1 MPAGQADDKVITD
14 KKGWLRRFVW
24 IIGSVVV
31 VMLVIFVAAKLWLV
45 PGIIR
50 WKVERRLSKF
60 CKGTVEIDTVEVK
73 RSGQIYLERIKFY
86 DKTKR
91 QWLLADKVKAT
102 LTNWPSLSPLITGI
116 EVDNLNLQ
124 IFRED
129 GKFTTPF
136 LLFSKQPSDLSS
148 RYSDIHKLTVR
159 QASITM
165 SNNQDSAVRYDNIH
179 LSVAKREGF
188 YDILLERL
196 IPQAS
201 ELLVAKGTINSK
213 TLQADLSLQMKH
225 TVSKAEMNE
234 LLGVLNQPNISA
246 EGKIS
251 ADLTIAGP
259 LKEPKALKAKG
270 KINLDDWIAETKNN
284 LIAQNVTTQ
293 IKLNNQRLDFENFTA
308 NFCKGWVNGS
318 FYAELELSRP
328 TEFGGQ
334 ILAMDVD
341 LVQLTSVLAA
351 KKKATKGSIT
361 LNYKFTAS
369 GSDWKNQ
376 QGEGLVFFDD
386 ADVSVLPVIP
396 NIFGAVG
403 LSSYDPL
410 TMSDAQATFTMAGPI
425 VTIKNA
431 HIANRFAAIE
441 AEPGGTVNLQ
451 TEHIDMHVVAIP
463 IKQLD
468 SLLRRVPIVDIFANL
483 KDKLTRLHV
492 EGQWSDPTNK
502 LIMKEPIKDIKDG
515 TVGFLQDVVKSG
527 GQLSQTMLGKFGILF
542 KKKQN
547 NKK

>member
-1 MPAGQADDKVITD
+1 MPAEQTDDKVIAD
-14 KKGWLRRFVW
+14 KKSRLRCLVR
-24 IIGSVVV
+24 IISGVIFL
-31 VMLVIFVAAKLWLV
+31 MLVIVIIAKVWLV
-45 PGIIR
+45 PGVIR
-50 WKVERRLSKF
+50 YKVERRLSEF
-60 CKGTVEIDTVEVK
+60 CEGPVEVESIEANY
-73 RSGQIYLERIKFY
+73 SGKLFLKGIKFY
-86 DKTKR
+86 DKTER
-91 QWLLADKVKAT
+91 NWLFAEKVKAA
-102 LTNWPSLSPLITGI
+102 LGNWPSLNPAITEI
-116 EVDNLNLQ
+116 EIDGLNVQLLVA
-124 IFRED
+124 D
-129 GKFTTPF
+129 GKFNLP
-136 LLFSKQPSDLSS
+136 LMRPSRQSAG
-148 RYSDIHKLTVR
+148 SDRKFDIQKITIKE
-159 QASITM
+159 ASISV
-165 SNNQDSAVRYDNIH
+165 SNEQNAAIKYDNIQ
-179 LSVAKREGF
+179 LSATKRESF

-196 IPQAS
+196 SSQAS
-201 ELLVAKGTINSK
+201 ELFVAKGTINSR
-213 TLQADLSLQMKH
+213 TLRTDLSVQMKH
-225 TVSKAEMNE
+225 TINKAEMAE
-234 LLGVLNQPNISA
+234 LLAILNIPNLLIA
-246 EGKIS
+246 GKMS
-251 ADLTIAGP
+251 ADLTITGS
-259 LKEPKALKAKG
+259 LKEPKAMQAG
-270 KINLDDWIAETKNN
+270 GSINLDDWIAEVKNN

-386 ADVSVLPVIP
+386 ADISVLPVIP

-410 TMSDAQATFTMAGPI
+410 TMSDAQATFAMAGPI

-451 TEHIDMHVVAIP
+451 TEHIDMRVVAIP
-463 IKQLD
+463 LKQLD

-483 KDKLTRLHV
+483 KDKLTRLHIK
-492 EGQWSDPTNK
+492 GQWSDPPNK